1 MLRNSQ
7 KVKSIFCP
15 IKGIDDDFLFNGLNK
30 IVNDFKLFFG
40 KIAMD
45 TNS

>member
-7 KVKSIFCP
+7 KVKSIFYP

-40 KIAMD
+40 KITMD
-45 TNS
+45 TKS